1 MSRNTPL
8 SPLSSAW
15 FWLCALFAAWLIGC
29 GGGGDQTA
37 GVGVGGTG
45 GSGGTGPITGL
56 GSIFVN
62 EVRFD
67 DSVGAQD
74 EDGHAVTSAL
84 GMVVD
89 VSAGPTRTDSQGY
102 TAATATSVRVIKA
115 IQGPVQGAVTSS
127 DNVSGTVMVLG
138 QTVIVDGTTLYQGLP
153 SGLASLSDG
162 TLVTVY
168 GLYDAYRQRYL
179 ATRIEVA
186 SGLDDHV
193 VRGRVTDVHNSNGH
207 PRFEMA
213 GLVVDGRNLPAQPAV
228 GQMIRVKL
236 DKDLGPDTDGRW
248 TARTFDAVTPAVRTD
263 GTTLKVEG
271 LVSDFISLSN
281 FKVDGQPVNAA
292 TYDGSGGAL
301 TNGSRVEAEGSV
313 SDGTLVASKLSIK
326 SSGGSTGAKAKLI
339 GAITGVDTGL
349 NQFHLKGL
357 LVSYD
362 PPPGTTRFDDG
373 AQENDLSEG
382 RLVEAE
388 GTLSMDGT
396 ELTATRIRLR

>member
-1 MSRNTPL
+1 MSRITPL
-8 SPLSSAW
+8 SPLSRAW

-62 EVRFD
+62 DVRFD
-67 DSVGAQD
+67 DSVGAKD

-84 GMVVD
+84 GMIVD

-102 TAATATSVRVIKA
+102 TAATASSVRVIKA
-115 IQGPVQGAVTSS
+115 IEGPVQGLADTAA
-127 DNVSGTVMVLG
+127 GTVMVLG
-138 QTVIVDGTTLYQGLP
+138 QTVIVDGATLYQGLP
-153 SGLASLSDG
+153 LGLASLSDG

-168 GLYDAYRQRYL
+168 GLYDAHLQRYL
-179 ATRIEVA
+179 ATRIEAA

-193 VRGRVTDVHNSNGH
+193 VRGRVTDVPNSNGH

-213 GLVVDGRNLPAQPAV
+213 GLVVDGRNLQAQPVV

-236 DKDLGPDTDGRW
+236 DKDSGPDADGRW
-248 TARTFDAVTPAVRTD
+248 TARTFDAVTPTARTD

-271 LVSDFISLSN
+271 LVSDFVSLIN

-313 SDGTLVASKLSIK
+313 SAGVLVASKLSIK
-326 SSGGSTGAKAKLI
+326 SGGGSTAAKAKLI
-339 GAITGVDTGL
+339 GAISGVNTDA

-362 PPPGTTRFDDG
+362 PTPGTGTRFDDG
-373 AQENDLSEG
+373 AQESVLIDG

-388 GTLSMDGT
+388 GTLSIDGT
-396 ELTATRIRLR
+396 VLTATRIRLR